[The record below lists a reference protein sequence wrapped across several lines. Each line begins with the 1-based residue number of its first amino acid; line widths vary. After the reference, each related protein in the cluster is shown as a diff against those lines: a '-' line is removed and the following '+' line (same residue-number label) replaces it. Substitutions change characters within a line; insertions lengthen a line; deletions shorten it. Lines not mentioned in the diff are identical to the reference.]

1 MHKLIF
7 VYLIIFLFSCKQ
19 RVASNQLP
27 SKQVNKSLPAIS
39 YFDTEVKTIHV
50 FVALCDNK
58 YQGIVPVPARIG
70 NGQDVN
76 SNLYWGC
83 SMGIRTYFKNSKNW
97 TLVRKY
103 AIDSLKLE
111 RIIFKNNFSNYYLVA
126 DAYNG
131 KNIREC
137 TIDFFR
143 SASGQQK
150 DTIHIP
156 RKTIGINGNAKLL
169 AYIGHDGLMD
179 FNLTEKFNSKDD
191 VSRDVIILACI
202 SKRFFSPH
210 LINTK
215 ANPLV
220 WTTGL
225 MCPEAYTL
233 HDAIEGYIKNEP
245 AEKIRTRAAKAYS
258 KYQKC
263 SEKAARN
270 LLATGY

>member
-1 MHKLIF
+1 MLKPIN
-7 VYLIIFLFSCKQ
+7 VYLIILLFSCKQ
-19 RVASNQLP
+19 RVASNQLT
-27 SKQVNKSLPAIS
+27 STHTNDLLPVIP
-39 YFDTEVKTIHV
+39 YFDPGIKVIHV

-58 YQGIVPVPARIG
+58 YQGIVPVPVGIG

-76 SNLYWGC
+76 GNLYWGC
-83 SMGIRTYFKNSKNW
+83 SMGVRTYFKNSKSW
-97 TLVRKY
+97 TLIRKY
-103 AIDSLKLE
+103 AINSFKLE
-111 RIIFKNNFSNYYLVA
+111 RIIFKNVNSNYYLVA

-137 TIDFFR
+137 TVDFFR

-156 RKTIGINGNAKLL
+156 GKTIGINGNAKML

-233 HDAIEGYIKNEP
+233 HDAVEGYIKNEP

-263 SEKAARN
+263 NEKAARN
-270 LLATGY
+270 LLVTGY

>member
-1 MHKLIF
+1 
-7 VYLIIFLFSCKQ
+7 
-19 RVASNQLP
+19 
-27 SKQVNKSLPAIS
+27 
-39 YFDTEVKTIHV
+39 
-50 FVALCDNK
+50 
-58 YQGIVPVPARIG
+58 
-70 NGQDVN
+70 
-76 SNLYWGC
+76 
-83 SMGIRTYFKNSKNW
+83 MGVRTYFKNSKGW
-97 TLVRKY
+97 TLIRKY

-111 RIIFKNNFSNYYLVA
+111 RVIFKHKNSNYYLVA

-143 SASGQQK
+143 SASGKQK
-150 DTIHIP
+150 DTIHLP
-156 RKTIGINGNAKLL
+156 GKTIGINGNAKLL

-179 FNLTEKFNSKDD
+179 FNLAENFTSKDD

-215 ANPLV
+215 ATPLV

-233 HDAIEGYIKNEP
+233 HDAIEGYIENEP
-245 AEKIRTRAAKAYS
+245 AENIRTRAAKAYS

-270 LLATGY
+270 LLVTGY